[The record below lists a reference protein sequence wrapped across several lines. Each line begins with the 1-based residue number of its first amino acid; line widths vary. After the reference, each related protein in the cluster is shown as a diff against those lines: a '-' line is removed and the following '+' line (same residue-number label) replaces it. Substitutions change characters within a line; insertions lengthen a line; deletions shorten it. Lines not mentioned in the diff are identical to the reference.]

1 VAGAVVAAAAEE
13 VVVESA
19 MAKAREAQLPERLQ

>member
-1 VAGAVVAAAAEE
+1 VAGAVVAAAEE